1 MYKDYDSETQV
12 EVMNFDNVRCY
23 QDDNNTLQYK
33 TRDVA
38 RELGYERK
46 VVRTDRKPV
55 EPTCGLQKPQF
66 QIQDQVRWERI
77 NNNLNRLGYDSLTEE
92 QKNGYIP
99 ENLVYKL
106 GFHGRTQKAIDF
118 QNLVSD
124 KILPYYRDNVSLEEH
139 NRMRQELEDTKKQL
153 VETDH
158 KLDIAVDE
166 IIQHQRAA
174 NKYNKALGVMNQ
186 QKQFWHEKTE
196 ELSAARNSDQK
207 TIEELEYKLDLYRNA
222 IRGIINEDDDL

>member
-1 MYKDYDSETQV
+1 MANKEFDKINNV

-38 RELGYERK
+38 RELGYEFKHTRK
-46 VVRTDRKPV
+46 DRKQTCAATSGSTDGDYYQQDVVR
-55 EPTCGLQKPQF
+55 
-66 QIQDQVRWERI
+66 WNRI

-139 NRMRQELEDTKKQL
+139 NRLVEENQKLNQQL

-174 NKYNKALGVMNQ
+174 NKYNKY
-186 QKQFWHEKTE
+186 ESTE
-196 ELSAARNSDQK
+196 
-207 TIEELEYKLDLYRNA
+207 TILA
-222 IRGIINEDDDL
+222 

>member
-1 MYKDYDSETQV
+1 MANKEFDKTNNV

-38 RELGYERK
+38 RELGYEYTK
-46 VVRTDRKPV
+46 VYKNITATSGGNYQNND
-55 EPTCGLQKPQF
+55 
-66 QIQDQVRWERI
+66 IRWNRI